1 MNLSLNCNNKTE
13 MKLSVVI
20 PAYNEAGNIS
30 KTVHAFYKELS
41 AAGIEHEILVIND
54 NSTDNTLEVIEDLE
68 KEIQTLR
75 HLTNMAPN
83 GYGYACQKGLNNYKG
98 DCVAITMADLSD
110 EPKDLV
116 KYFRKM
122 EETKCDMVFGDRWTK
137 DSKVIGY
144 PKNKLWLNRL
154 VNHVIRFIFFFRY
167 KDVTNG
173 FKLFSKQT
181 MDGLKPFISGQFSL
195 ALELPLKGIIRGYS
209 YEVVPN
215 NWYNREIG
223 ESNLKLKSM
232 FFRYTFILMYC
243 LNEKLFSMGDYK
255 KNKINKS
262 RMQQ

>member
-1 MNLSLNCNNKTE
+1 

-20 PAYNEAGNIS
+20 PAYNESENIS
-30 KTVHAFYKELS
+30 KTVHAFYDELRS
-41 AAGIEHEILVIND
+41 ENINHEILVIND
-54 NSTDNTLEVIEDLE
+54 NSSDNTLEIIEGLE
-68 KEIQTLR
+68 KEIPTLR
-75 HLTNMAPN
+75 HITNQGPN
-83 GYGYACQKGLNNYKG
+83 GYGYACRKGLENYEG
-98 DCVAITMADLSD
+98 DCVAVTMADLSD
-110 EPKDLV
+110 DPKDLV
-116 KYFRKM
+116 KYYHTMIEKH
-122 EETKCDMVFGDRWTK
+122 CDMVFGDRWCK
-137 DSKVIGY
+137 EAKVVGY

-154 VNHVIRFIFFFRY
+154 VNHCIRILFGFRY

-173 FKLFSKQT
+173 FKLFSRNT

-232 FFRYTFILMYC
+232 FFRYTFILNYC

-255 KNKINKS
+255 KNIIKKNRK
-262 RMQQ
+262 